1 MSVPEVIIA
10 SHDPDFY
17 MKCIMKTFDKE
28 KSNSVIIK
36 AMTPCYDKK
45 LQYILEN
52 LNEQGIKDFSQPQF
66 VVEKVTVIKKTKEW
80 FEMQEELRKKQQELA
95 AIRETM
101 IQAIQLLKMKIK
113 EEEQKFTKITD
124 KPINV
129 KKVTVYKKFV

>member
-1 MSVPEVIIA
+1 
-10 SHDPDFY
+10 
-17 MKCIMKTFDKE
+17 MKAFDKE

-36 AMTPCYDKK
+36 SMTPCYDKK

-52 LNEQGIKDFSQPQF
+52 LNEQGIKEFSQPQF
-66 VVEKVTVIKKTKEW
+66 IVEKVTVIKKTKEW
-80 FEMQEELRKKQQELA
+80 FEMQEELRKKQQELSDV
-95 AIRETM
+95 RETM

-113 EEEQKFTKITD
+113 EEELKFTKITD